1 MSLISD
7 TSFLIHSLRLSYLRD
22 IDDPYGA
29 RIISLDPSY
38 NSNPYICTAG
48 LADDD
53 RWPEL
58 DFPSSPTISEDEAER
73 PLGYPGA
80 RLKHTQTIMGRRSGG
95 LGLRVNAKRASVSK
109 RLSKSSEVQNFI
121 PENAPVQQDSVLN
134 TTSSAPVTT
143 TVLDVDN
150 GKPSAKESASSSHP
164 DSTNLN
170 VNIVEPT
177 VVVEAP
183 VQKVVQ
189 FIPKF
194 KGAAEMEARRRIR
207 MAGMAARRGLTD
219 NAPAPPTEPLKPDP
233 TLDDTSSEEDVEHTV
248 DENSPDS
255 DFDQGDDDSMDDGDE
270 FDPEFAATRPV
281 NSDDASDISNS
292 LPSVNSSVPLASSA
306 RPRLSPVSEGGDVTE
321 GHQSTATDSEAAIT
335 TKASTAP
342 NSARRPNAV
351 PLSKAAPHPT
361 SSGSISQHSSSNQIS
376 FSRKA
381 VTPLRPLPSALTAM
395 LGETSNSSN
404 PFAELYAAISGRG
417 EAAATNVSVF
427 FPHAREPRGKAME
440 LNVRK
445 DATVEEVIGFALWN
459 YWEEGW
465 LPKLDEGIPQGEEGQ
480 QATEIRLTAVGW
492 ILRLTED
499 DGEVDDDFPPPDRT
513 GKIVKFNADGFAII
527 EATPAQVGQNQILE
541 SKIQR
546 RPSRT
551 SGARKPDSGKSSALT
566 LPSYAGASSSST
578 IFSSSLAN
586 GSVPLSTSLGPGSSH
601 GPQMFLRV
609 RIADNADAVHVSTT
623 IPVSSGMYMQE
634 VLEVVCRKRKIANSG
649 DYALLLADLRLFI
662 PLDRTVASLQGKRE
676 LLLVKKSM
684 LPQMGVDVMKAGRT
698 TDPNA
703 SIFKRMSDSPEVK
716 LSSTLDFTA
725 AYKKYTIYRK
735 LPMLV
740 ARQEKTLAID
750 GQYVHIM
757 PSTNK
762 AAKVFDS
769 GRTMSYHIKTIVD
782 CQQSLK
788 TPNNFKLVYSRAGGD
803 KRYVFEAETPKL
815 ANEIVQAVKSL
826 KAALERSSTISK
838 SRRSRHVGE
847 DRNLR

>member
-7 TSFLIHSLRLSYLRD
+7 TSYLIHSLRLSYLRD
-22 IDDPYGA
+22 IEDPYGA

-58 DFPSSPTISEDEAER
+58 DQPSSPTISEDEVER
-73 PLGYPGA
+73 PLGFPGA

-134 TTSSAPVTT
+134 ATSSAPVAA
-143 TVLDVDN
+143 TVLDSV
-150 GKPSAKESASSSHP
+150 PSKNSAEEPGSSSHP
-164 DSTNLN
+164 DSTKLN
-170 VNIVEPT
+170 VTIVEPT
-177 VVVEAP
+177 VVTEAP

-207 MAGMAARRGLTD
+207 MAGMAARRGQTND
-219 NAPAPPTEPLKPDP
+219 GPAAAGPPKPDP
-233 TLDDTSSEEDVEHTV
+233 TLDDSSSEEEIHIV
-248 DENSPDS
+248 DDDSPDS
-255 DFDQGDDDSMDDGDE
+255 DFDQDDDDSMDDGDE
-270 FDPEFAATRPV
+270 FDPDFAATRPV
-281 NSDDASDISNS
+281 NSDSASDVSNS

-306 RPRLSPVSEGGDVTE
+306 RPRLSPVSEGGDVAAHTRSAPTDPE
-321 GHQSTATDSEAAIT
+321 TNNATKTSLV
-335 TKASTAP
+335 S
-342 NSARRPNAV
+342 SRRPNAV
-351 PLSKAAPHPT
+351 PLSKSATHPT
-361 SSGSISQHSSSNQIS
+361 SSGSVSQHSSSNQIS
-376 FSRKA
+376 FTRKV

-395 LGETSNSSN
+395 LGATSNSSN
-404 PFAELYAAISGRG
+404 PFAELYAAISGRS

-465 LPKLDEGIPQGEEGQ
+465 LPKLDEGIPQGEEGEK
-480 QATEIRLTAVGW
+480 AREIRLSAIGW
-492 ILRLTED
+492 VLRLTED
-499 DGEVDDDFPPPDRT
+499 DGEVDDDFPPPDRS
-513 GKIVKFNADGFAII
+513 GKIAKFNADGYAVI
-527 EATPAQVGQNQILE
+527 EATSSQVAQNQILE

-551 SGARKPDSGKSSALT
+551 SGARKPDTGKSPALT
-566 LPSYAGASSSST
+566 VPYAGAQSSSAT
-578 IFSSSLAN
+578 FSSSLIN
-586 GSVPLSTSLGPGSSH
+586 GSVPLSTSLGPISSH

-634 VLEVVCRKRKIANSG
+634 VLELVCRKRKIANSG
-649 DYALLLADLRLFI
+649 DFALLLTDGRLFI

-716 LSSTLDFTA
+716 LSGTLDFTA

-769 GRTMSYHIKTIVD
+769 GRTISYHIKTIVD

-815 ANEIVQAVKSL
+815 ANEIVQTVKSL
-826 KAALERSSTISK
+826 KAALERSSTVSK

-847 DRNLR
+847 DRTLR